1 MSTFEDIKRKR
12 DDHNQSVYSALT
24 TESNL
29 QKQGTNRSFN
39 QSINDDEEQEELQD
53 SFVEKM
59 KTIRA
64 TGRDVV
70 NKTGHFNYDEEK
82 HEIAKSALLDARKPQ
97 FVM

>member
-1 MSTFEDIKRKR
+1 
-12 DDHNQSVYSALT
+12 
-24 TESNL
+24 
-29 QKQGTNRSFN
+29 
-39 QSINDDEEQEELQD
+39 
-53 SFVEKM
+53 M

-97 FVM
+97 FVMQNSRVSGENDDHDYSMETGNILNDMSSFGGRKKRVAPGFGRGNTNTSGVSLLD